1 MPTPKKDSLFCIG
14 CPFYLWY
21 IIAMPFQ
28 FKYINIVNPSTFE
41 GAVVYAVVLLV
52 FAAFIN
58 RMLRLAVERAL
69 ARGSRLHIDRTRVKF
84 ISQLAQIIVYIVMFF
99 IYAHLIPALSN
110 LGNAGLASVGV
121 LSVVAGLA
129 AQNTLGNLIAGISL
143 LLYRPF
149 NVGDRLQVTAP
160 TGLETGEIE
169 SLNLG
174 YTIIKTDDNRRV
186 MVPNSIMAS
195 QTTINLTRDST
206 RAICSVAV
214 VISHDSDLDAA
225 RAILLEIAHS
235 NPKTQKIDGCP
246 VTHLD
251 GSGVELT
258 LSVWC
263 ADSLMAGA
271 LKCDIL
277 EAIKRRFATAGIKF
291 APVERSFIVKN

>member
-1 MPTPKKDSLFCIG
+1 M
-14 CPFYLWY
+14 
-21 IIAMPFQ
+21 
-28 FKYINIVNPSTFE
+28 
-41 GAVVYAVVLLV
+41 YAR
-52 FAAFIN
+52 F
-58 RMLRLAVERAL
+58 
-69 ARGSRLHIDRTRVKF
+69 
-84 ISQLAQIIVYIVMFF
+84 
-99 IYAHLIPALSN
+99 IPALSN

-169 SLNLG
+169 SLSLG

-186 MVPNSIMAS
+186 VVPNSIMAG
-195 QTTINLTRDST
+195 QTTINMTRDDS
-206 RAICSVAV
+206 RAICSVSV
-214 VISHDSDLDAA
+214 VISLDSDLDQA
-225 RAILLEIAHS
+225 RAILLEIAGR

-246 VTHLD
+246 VTRLD

-263 ADSLMAGA
+263 ADSLVAGA
-271 LKCDIL
+271 LKSDLL
-277 EAIKRRFATAGIKF
+277 EAVKRRFSAGGIKML
-291 APVERSFIVKN
+291 PVEKVIVENK

>member
-1 MPTPKKDSLFCIG
+1 V
-14 CPFYLWY
+14 
-21 IIAMPFQ
+21 FQ
-28 FKYINIVNPSTFE
+28 FKCVNIINPATFE
-41 GAVVYAVVLLV
+41 GAIVYALVLLV
-52 FAAFIN
+52 CAVLIN
-58 RMLRLAVERAL
+58 RMLRLAVNRGL
-69 ARGSRLHIDRTRVKF
+69 ARGSNVHIDPTRVRF
-84 ISQLAQIIVYIVMFF
+84 ISQLAQIIVYIVTFF
-99 IYAHLIPALSN
+99 LYARLIPALSN
-110 LGNAGLASVGV
+110 LGNAGLASVGI

-186 MVPNSIMAS
+186 VVPNSIMAS
-195 QTTINLTRDST
+195 QTTVNLTRDNS
-206 RAICSVAV
+206 RAICSLPV
-214 VISHDSDLDAA
+214 VISLDSDLDRA
-225 RAILLEIAHS
+225 RAVLFEIAGN

-251 GSGVELT
+251 GFGVELT

-263 ADSLMAGA
+263 RDSLVAGS
-271 LKCDIL
+271 LKCDLL
-277 EAIKRRFATAGIKF
+277 EAVKKRFPPEGIKF
-291 APVERSFIVKN
+291 PSVERLIVVK

>member
-1 MPTPKKDSLFCIG
+1 MTS
-14 CPFYLWY
+14 
-21 IIAMPFQ
+21 FQ
-28 FKYINIVNPSTFE
+28 FKSINIFNPATVE
-41 GAVVYAVVLLV
+41 GAIVYALVLLV
-52 FAAFIN
+52 FAVMVN
-58 RMLRLAVERAL
+58 RMLRLGVERAL
-69 ARGSRLHIDRTRVKF
+69 ARGSRVHIDRTRVKF
-84 ISQLAQIIVYIVMFF
+84 ISQLAQIIVYIVTFF
-99 IYAHLIPALSN
+99 VYARLIPALSN

-174 YTIIKTDDNRRV
+174 YTIIKTDDDRRV
-186 MVPNSIMAS
+186 VVPNSIMAS
-195 QTTINLTRDST
+195 QTTINLTRDNS

-214 VISHDSDLDAA
+214 TISHDSDLDQA
-225 RAILLEIAHS
+225 RVILLEIAGS
-235 NPKTQKIDGCP
+235 NPKTKKIDGCP

-263 ADSLMAGA
+263 SDSLTAGA
-271 LKCDIL
+271 LKCDLL
-277 EAIKRRFATAGIKF
+277 EAIKRRLPAAGIKF
-291 APVERSFIVKN
+291 PPVTRTTTVKN